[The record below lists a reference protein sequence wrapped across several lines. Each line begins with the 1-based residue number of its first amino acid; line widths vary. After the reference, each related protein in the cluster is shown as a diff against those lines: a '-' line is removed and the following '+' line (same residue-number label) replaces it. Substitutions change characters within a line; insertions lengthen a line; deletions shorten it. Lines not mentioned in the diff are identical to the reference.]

1 MPALT
6 DINIAVLF
14 AFDYDNYVS
23 GLLVEATC
31 IVLVFDIFVKKPIM
45 TWVKYFFIP
54 WVQHIF
60 ETPEMRKAMAFYD
73 EYYDSHH
80 ATMHAEKKTGELM
93 GKLVSNMDKPA
104 HMATPRE
111 RRQSIDALGA
121 MLDQIEEGDFDY
133 KAMTGGNVEGA
144 RKGSVVVDDFVAE
157 MEITM
162 ARWQAAMNKMNPEK
176 KKAMADPK
184 KAVTRV
190 IKKKT
195 MQVGGRKKAAPKK
208 VAMDD
213 DDDEEEDGKKDSAAR
228 DPAAVA
234 PAEVAPADDDGA
246 ATGSNTSNFQTQLP
260 TVEANFGQSGDAGFG
275 QGNTFNDQQTF
286 GGGDT

>member
-1 MPALT
+1 
-6 DINIAVLF
+6 
-14 AFDYDNYVS
+14 
-23 GLLVEATC
+23 
-31 IVLVFDIFVKKPIM
+31 M
-45 TWVKYFFIP
+45 TWVKYFFVP

-60 ETPEMRKAMAFYD
+60 ETPEMRKAMAFYE

-80 ATMHAEKKTGELM
+80 AQMHAEKKTGELM
-93 GKLVSNMDKPA
+93 GKLVANMDKPA

-121 MLDQIEEGDFDY
+121 MLDQIEDGDFGY

-176 KKAMADPK
+176 KKAMKKAMADPK
-184 KAVTRV
+184 QAVTRV

-195 MQVGGRKKAAPKK
+195 MQVRKKAEPKK
-208 VAMDD
+208 IAM
-213 DDDEEEDGKKDSAAR
+213 DDDEEEDGKKDTAAR
-228 DPAAVA
+228 DPAAVS
-234 PAEVAPADDDGA
+234 PAEVAPADDGAGEAATAA
-246 ATGSNTSNFQTQLP
+246 ATGSNAGNFQTQLP
-260 TVEANFGQSGDAGFG
+260 NVEANFGQSVDPGFG